1 MRGQRSEKGR
11 LAARSSRG
19 AFPDGC
25 LQGFSDAW
33 RAYLAK
39 TSSFRIHGG
48 EMLPRTGAFPVR
60 GPFGNA
66 WGGETAR
73 DRRLETRHGD
83 ILPLSDAGERI
94 SRAFCHRQASGNAPR
109 RYLAETAPLQE
120 CFSAIYCREDPRL
133 PRLAAAG
140 VGSMRVKTG
149 CISGRRQNRQ
159 PAVRRCSR
167 MPHPRDL
174 ACGSKQILQR
184 NCRRRHGVGRL
195 RANETPT
202 NSTTRADASKK
213 P

>member
-1 MRGQRSEKGR
+1 MH
-11 LAARSSRG
+11 G
-19 AFPDGC
+19 AHILPKPAHFGYMTRESCREPALFPPESPSGTHE
-25 LQGFSDAW
+25 
-33 RAYLAK
+33 AK
-39 TSSFRIHGG
+39 K
-48 EMLPRTGAFPVR
+48 LPRL
-60 GPFGNA
+60 
-66 WGGETAR
+66 TAR
-73 DRRLETRHGD
+73 EHATAKCRHGS
-83 ILPLSDAGERI
+83 PP
-94 SRAFCHRQASGNAPR
+94 GNAPR

-140 VGSMRVKTG
+140 VGNMRVKTG
-149 CISGRRQNRQ
+149 CISGRRQSRQ

-184 NCRRRHGVGRL
+184 NCRRHHGVGRL